1 MNVCVICAFRWCIL
15 LEAAKC
21 DNLPPLKKNVPSV
34 HLWNHSWINNW
45 SSWVGVAGPSAYCFQ
60 ILLALG
66 SDDLLPCWEVMTGPA
81 FPKLIKG
88 VHKTM
93 VETAS
98 CTVSCQPSVCTKT
111 KTVTILKTIWNTKG
125 GGKRKDTSR
134 LSVHHFTFSYL
145 ALTSKPYI
153 SPVHLWVPLGKYFET
168 LWHFSNPVESNPLW
182 AS

>member
-21 DNLPPLKKNVPSV
+21 DNLPPLKTNVPSV

-60 ILLALG
+60 TLLSLG
-66 SDDLLPCWEVMTGPA
+66 SDDLLPCWEVVTGPA

-88 VHKTM
+88 AHRAA

-98 CTVSCQPSVCTKT
+98 CAVSCQPSVCAKT
-111 KTVTILKTIWNTKG
+111 KTVTILNTIWNTRG
-125 GGKRKDTSR
+125 GGKGKILADCQYITLPFHIWLLPRNLTSVLCIYGYHWENRLRHSDTS
-134 LSVHHFTFSYL
+134 
-145 ALTSKPYI
+145 LT
-153 SPVHLWVPLGKYFET
+153 
-168 LWHFSNPVESNPLW
+168 
-182 AS
+182 